1 MKKIVLVALL
11 LGACAKPDVPPPAVE
26 VRIQE
31 VKVPVATRCVDPSS
45 VPSEPAKVGGRLNG
59 QAAHDLD
66 LTAASAILLRQW
78 GRELRA
84 LIQPCLKP

>member
-1 MKKIVLVALL
+1 MKKVVLAALA
-11 LGACAKPDVPPPAVE
+11 LGACAKPDAAPPAVE

-45 VPSEPAKVGGRLNG
+45 VPNEPTKVGDRLNG

-78 GRELRA
+78 GRELRS
-84 LIQPCLKP
+84 LIQPCLRP